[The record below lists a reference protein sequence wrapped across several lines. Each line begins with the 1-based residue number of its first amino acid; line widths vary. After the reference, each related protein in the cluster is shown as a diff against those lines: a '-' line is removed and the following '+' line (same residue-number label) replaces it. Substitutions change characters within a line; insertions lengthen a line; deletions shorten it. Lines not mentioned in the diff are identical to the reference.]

1 MDLSEKL
8 TISLT
13 VLITGF
19 VVVFA
24 VLILLILLIMI
35 YGAIVSKIQK
45 SADGKKAKKEN
56 ERHYV
61 KRETAMAGV
70 FAGEALSGMIWAIL
84 RELNL
89 TL

>member
-1 MDLSEKL
+1 MMLTTSWHATLQLSQ
-8 TISLT
+8 
-13 VLITGF
+13 GF
-19 VVVFA
+19 
-24 VLILLILLIMI
+24 
-35 YGAIVSKIQK
+35 
-45 SADGKKAKKEN
+45 GKKAKKEN

-61 KRETAMAGV
+61 KRKTAMAGV

>member
-1 MDLSEKL
+1 
-8 TISLT
+8 
-13 VLITGF
+13 
-19 VVVFA
+19 
-24 VLILLILLIMI
+24 MI

-70 FAGEALSGMIWAIL
+70 FAGEALSGMI
-84 RELNL
+84 
-89 TL
+89 

>member
-1 MDLSEKL
+1 MKIHMML
-8 TISLT
+8 THNLMACYVTTLT
-13 VLITGF
+13 GLRKE
-19 VVVFA
+19 
-24 VLILLILLIMI
+24 
-35 YGAIVSKIQK
+35 S
-45 SADGKKAKKEN
+45 KKEN

-61 KRETAMAGV
+61 KRKTAMAGV